1 MAPPADPPTFI
12 TLRIKVPPGH
22 IEGGI
27 DEFMLGTEV
36 PVIARIGEVRERIQR
51 IVPSNPAPERQRLLY
66 GGRALVDNEQIL
78 AEALNIRR
86 DPTQTEYVVHLL
98 IKGDG
103 TATAPVPQRRG
114 LSTQGRASP
123 AQTGLPTAPPNENA
137 QQPGHVHL
145 PHDIQAHHN
154 HLHHQHVLQH
164 HQQHAA
170 MLAQQQH
177 LPQHAHHLPQFGT
190 GPGPELFGRFGMQPM
205 PFAGGVAMAPGIPHV
220 HAPPPPGPQH
230 PPPGQPQPHPHTQHA
245 PNLAIGQGQTP
256 TAHNDGAAESHPV
269 PDMGA
274 DAQADAQQRSASQPP
289 PRPRGQGM
297 ILEGRGPNGERFHIQ
312 QHIQLG
318 PQAILPDG
326 LGLPP
331 MPHAHQQQPHRNVP
345 SALDRARGN
354 VAEMRRMLVEL
365 RALDV
370 ATDEQRDRID
380 HIQQRIQDVNNYID
394 PFNLGGFNATATRAA
409 NTAQGVPMPRAS
421 SQPPHIPMDM
431 PRSSFAQQPSS
442 FTSSPSDVRCYLLSS
457 PSGPHA
463 LLLSPEFGAYTTSNY
478 GLQPTPTTQPTAA
491 NAHQNAPL
499 GGNQDQAVAAAAAA
513 APQVAPAQP
522 PVAQQDGLGGFG
534 AGLINHMWLL
544 MRVLIFAYFILG
556 ANLGWQRPLAL
567 VAIAIGFWLLR
578 QGPLAEGGVLRRWW
592 DGIVDQNPRAQPAA
606 AAGQQQ
612 GQEGAGALRPGQMPT
627 PAQVAQRI
635 LEEDRQQR
643 NNRLAWIREQI
654 RPAERAV
661 ALLVASLWPGVGEAY
676 VRALEAEERR
686 RNEEEIAA
694 RRREE
699 EERQKREEDEKKQ
712 AEEVAEA
719 SSTVAKDGSEAGAS
733 PMPTVSDSSATVD
746 GAEKRGEHS
755 AGSPAATA

>member
-1 MAPPADPPTFI
+1 MAPPADPPTTI

-22 IEGGI
+22 IEGGL

-51 IVPSNPAPERQRLLY
+51 VVPSNPAPERQRLLY
-66 GGRALVDNEQIL
+66 GGRALVDNEQTL

-98 IKGDG
+98 VKGDG
-103 TATAPVPQRRG
+103 TATAPLPQRRG

-123 AQTGLPTAPPNENA
+123 AQTGLPTAPPNDNA

-154 HLHHQHVLQH
+154 HLHHQNVLQH
-164 HQQHAA
+164 HQQQHAA
-170 MLAQQQH
+170 MLAQQQQQH
-177 LPQHAHHLPQFGT
+177 LPHHMHHLGQFGT
-190 GPGPELFGRFGMQPM
+190 GPGPEVFGRFGMQPM

-220 HAPPPPGPQH
+220 HPPPPPGPLTGL
-230 PPPGQPQPHPHTQHA
+230 PPGPHPNAQHA
-245 PNLAIGQGQTP
+245 PNPAAAQAQST
-256 TAHNDGAAESHPV
+256 TDSAAESHSAPTLG
-269 PDMGA
+269 P

-318 PQAILPDG
+318 PQAIVPNG

-331 MPHAHQQQPHRNVP
+331 MPHAHQQQPLRNVP

-370 ATDEQRDRID
+370 ATDEQRDRINI
-380 HIQQRIQDVNNYID
+380 IQQRIQDVNNYID

-421 SQPPHIPMDM
+421 SQPAHAPMDM
-431 PRSSFAQQPSS
+431 PRSSSTQQPSS

-463 LLLSPEFGAYTTSNY
+463 LLLSPEFGAYTTPNY
-478 GLQPTPTTQPTAA
+478 GLQPTPTTQATTAS
-491 NAHQNAPL
+491 AHQNAPL
-499 GGNQDQAVAAAAAA
+499 GNQDQAVAAAAAA
-513 APQVAPAQP
+513 PPQVAPAQP
-522 PVAQQDGLGGFG
+522 PVAQQDGLGVFG

-592 DGIVDQNPRAQPAA
+592 DGIVNQNPRAQPAGA
-606 AAGQQQ
+606 VGQQQ

-686 RNEEEIAA
+686 RIEEEIAA

-699 EERQKREEDEKKQ
+699 EERQKREEDEKKR
-712 AEEVAEA
+712 AEDAAEA

-733 PMPTVSDSSATVD
+733 PIPTVPDSSETA
-746 GAEKRGEHS
+746 GGIEKKGDHS
-755 AGSPAATA
+755 AGSPTATA